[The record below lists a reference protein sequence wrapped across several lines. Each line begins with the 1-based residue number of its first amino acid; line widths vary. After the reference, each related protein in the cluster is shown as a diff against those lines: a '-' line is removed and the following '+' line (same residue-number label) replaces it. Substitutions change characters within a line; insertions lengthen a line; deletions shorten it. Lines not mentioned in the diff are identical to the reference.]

1 MAVHLAPRPS
11 TAETKGSDRLTRH
24 RKTNLTQCAVAQQR
38 EKRDFWA
45 CFSDVT
51 TCFCY
56 INFMFIFNM
65 IFILFY
71 CDVNK
76 ISYLACDDN
85 EINLITCS
93 SQ

>member
-56 INFMFIFNM
+56 INVMFIFNM
-65 IFILFY
+65 TNSEIILWD
-71 CDVNK
+71 CDVDKMHLIKK
-76 ISYLACDDN
+76 IFACC
-85 EINLITCS
+85 L
-93 SQ
+93 